1 MRRIQKSRI
10 SVQLVLF
17 LTVISLLWVLFSI
30 VHDRVSPNLPQYDH
44 DDTILRS
51 CLKEGNKSDIV
62 RAAKEAQ
69 ATLGPVFEDD
79 YIQQWRNG
87 TKPHHTNTLSA
98 HEVTTYTK
106 EIMGVGNGT
115 MWRLQCPNSIAA
127 RYDSMTGN
135 DGRIQYLFA
144 VDLYQAISVLPT
156 LLGSIVQTIRFLGPR
171 RCAVSFVEGRSTDG
185 TYQILAAL
193 KVELEQLGVV
203 FYMSISD
210 VSPQDGKQDRF
221 EGLAWLRNLALAPLV
236 MDKAKFS
243 PDAQIVFLND
253 VYLCAH
259 DILELLYQQKMQHA
273 TMTCGMDWSHGGAI
287 FYDIYV
293 ARSIVGET
301 FWQIAQDGGWHFS
314 GNLFWADRQTRAK
327 YLDHQPFQVYAC
339 WNGGAVISAKPIMGR
354 RIRFRRNMEG
364 ECYICQG
371 PVAPWSW

>member
-10 SVQLVLF
+10 SVQLVLV
-17 LTVISLLWVLFSI
+17 LTAISLLWVLFSI

-87 TKPHHTNTLSA
+87 TKPHDTNTLSA
-98 HEVTTYTK
+98 HEVTTHTK
-106 EIMGVGNGT
+106 EIMEVGNGT
-115 MWRLQCPNSIAA
+115 MWRLQCQNSIAA
-127 RYDSMTGN
+127 RYDSMTEN

-156 LLGSIVQTIRFLGPR
+156 LLGSKVQTIRFLGPR

-243 PDAQIVFLND
+243 PDAQIVFS
-253 VYLCAH
+253 
-259 DILELLYQQKMQHA
+259 
-273 TMTCGMDWSHGGAI
+273 TMFFCVPM
-287 FYDIYV
+287 
-293 ARSIVGET
+293 T
-301 FWQIAQDGGWHFS
+301 FW
-314 GNLFWADRQTRAK
+314 NCYTNRKCNTR
-327 YLDHQPFQVYAC
+327 P
-339 WNGGAVISAKPIMGR
+339 
-354 RIRFRRNMEG
+354 
-364 ECYICQG
+364 
-371 PVAPWSW
+371 